1 MNVLLDLGAI
11 KTGGGVQ
18 LALNFVRQI
27 NARRRP
33 GDRVWLLVS
42 QGSLLE
48 REAASVEAA
57 GVWASPRSYLR
68 RAAFEYLR
76 LPRLL
81 AAHGVDVVFTFFGA
95 GVPRPRGIRAVVTVA
110 YPIICYPESAYWR
123 FERPGRRWF
132 NRVRNWLRCRRLR
145 RAERL
150 LAETEVMRA
159 RLARTLAIDPARIH
173 LLPPAVSAFAEPR
186 PRTAR
191 DGPFVFVTV
200 SDNSHHKNIWRLYA
214 VARALRESGLLDFR
228 FVMTVREADFRA
240 DIPERDVDETILAT
254 HFRCLGP
261 VAPTSIMDVYGSAD
275 AMVIISDLES
285 FSNNY
290 IEAWRVGLPIVASDR
305 DFARHI
311 CGDSAVY
318 VEPHDP
324 AGAAAEFARVARDAG
339 LRERLV
345 AAGAARLRAMPTLE
359 QRCDIIWREIDSVAA
374 AP

>member
-18 LALNFVRQI
+18 LALNFVRSI

-33 GDRVWLLVS
+33 GDRVWLLVAE
-42 QGSLLE
+42 GSLLE
-48 REAASVEAA
+48 REVAAVEAD
-57 GVWASPRSYLR
+57 GVWSSPRQYLR

-81 AAHGVDVVFTFFGA
+81 SASGIDVVFTFFGA
-95 GVPRPRGIRAVVTVA
+95 GVPRPPGVRAVVTVA

-123 FERPGRRWF
+123 HERPRRRWF
-132 NRVRNWLRCRRLR
+132 NRARNWLRCRRLR
-145 RAERL
+145 KADRV
-150 LAETEVMRA
+150 LAETEVMRQ
-159 RLARTLAIDPARIH
+159 RLSRTLGMDPARIH
-173 LLPPAVSAFAEPR
+173 LLPPAVSAFAEAR
-186 PRTAR
+186 PRTAHA
-191 DGPFVFVTV
+191 GPFVFVTV
-200 SDNSHHKNIWRLYA
+200 SDNSHHKNLWRLYA
-214 VARALRESGLLDFR
+214 VARALRASGFVDFEFR
-228 FVMTVREADFRA
+228 MTVRLEDLRADF
-240 DIPERDVDETILAT
+240 PEREVDEAVLAA

-261 VAPTSIMDVYGSAD
+261 VAPTSIMDVYGTAD
-275 AMVIISDLES
+275 ALVVISDLES

-290 IEAWRVGLPIVASDR
+290 IEAWRVGLPIIASDR

-324 AGAAAEFARVARDAG
+324 VAAAAEFARLARDAG

-345 AAGAARLRAMPTLE
+345 AAGAQRLRQMPTLE
-359 QRCDIIWREIDSVAA
+359 QRCDMIWHEIDSVVAT
-374 AP
+374 P